1 MIIIPFLN
9 LRISRMLC
17 KITKNFRN
25 AKGFAHKLTF
35 LVSSDYELMR
45 CECFFLVALL
55 IFEMFFLFLHPIKI
69 KTS

>member
-1 MIIIPFLN
+1 MIIILFQN

-17 KITKNFRN
+17 KITKIFRN

-35 LVSSDYELMR
+35 LVTSGYELTH

-55 IFEMFFLFLHPIKI
+55 IIEMFFLFLHPII
-69 KTS
+69 